1 MIVLL
6 GISISS
12 DHYATLFL
20 WNTTFTTSDV
30 GHTFSVTG
38 QFLHKC
44 WQRATAR
51 CSQIYSISSNS
62 ILKSVEANNSA
73 AHFSFD
79 RTATLHNT
87 QTKGWRGTKWIQL
100 TICKRRFWTNAV
112 RSAVLCVDSPAS
124 WPCPCPC
131 LESLCY
137 HLILLLLPLSKG
149 ARISS

>member
-100 TICKRRFWTNAV
+100 TICKRRFWTCKNQQ
-112 RSAVLCVDSPAS
+112 RSSAGFK
-124 WPCPCPC
+124 WI
-131 LESLCY
+131 
-137 HLILLLLPLSKG
+137 HLHRLYSQKCQQRLTLKFQFMI
-149 ARISS
+149 